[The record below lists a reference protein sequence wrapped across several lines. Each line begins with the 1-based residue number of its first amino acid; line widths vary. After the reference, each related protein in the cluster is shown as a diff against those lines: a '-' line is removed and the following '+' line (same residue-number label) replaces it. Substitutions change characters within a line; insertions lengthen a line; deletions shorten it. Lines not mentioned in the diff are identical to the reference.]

1 LVEAEPKEVIEHDRI
16 SRKQRCLFKDRIT
29 AATKMLPWVILC
41 TVVLALSW
49 PAILRAEDNA
59 VDMFEKGKSLLNKGN
74 YAQAIEIFSK
84 VAGLLDPSKRNAQVV
99 ILAKA
104 KAHLAQGDL
113 KDALKDI
120 NQVIG
125 AEGIEGE
132 ILASGLQLRSAVNLH
147 LGREKQALQDLTA
160 AIKVTHDSD
169 TLRSL
174 CFANR
179 GMTFTKLGDSDRAI
193 SDLNKAI
200 ELDPKSSFA
209 YACRAEAYLRHDH
222 IERARKDSEQALQL
236 SPDEHT
242 TKIAEKVLEELS
254 VSASGPSTVSVS
266 MGIHGD
272 IYVQVYFS
280 KKGKPHRFLLDTGA
294 TYSLVDRD
302 LLAEIMG
309 ETEVKPMGRGMVS
322 IADGTIHPVTRYKV
336 KTAFLYNLPLGEIE
350 IHVFEKKG
358 KRIPNLVG
366 TKSLRNVSF
375 SIDNSQRKVEIT
387 RKTD

>member
-1 LVEAEPKEVIEHDRI
+1 VIEQDGI
-16 SRKQRCLFKDRIT
+16 SMKLRCLFKNRTT
-29 AATKMLPWVILC
+29 AAMKMLVSVIVC
-41 TVVLALSW
+41 IAVLSLSW

-59 VDMFEKGKSLLNKGN
+59 VEMFEKGKSLLNKGN
-74 YAQAIEIFSK
+74 YADAIEIFSK
-84 VAGLLDPSKRNAQVV
+84 VATLLDPSKRNAQVV

-104 KAHLAQGDL
+104 KAHLAQGGFI
-113 KDALKDI
+113 DALKDI
-120 NQVIG
+120 NHVLET
-125 AEGIEGE
+125 EGIQGE
-132 ILASGLQLRSAVNLH
+132 ILASGLQLRSAVNLR

-179 GMTFTKLGDSDRAI
+179 GMMFTKLGDSDRAI
-193 SDLNKAI
+193 SDLNKAL

-209 YACRAEAYLRHDH
+209 YAGRAEAYLRHDN

-236 SPDEHT
+236 RPDEHT
-242 TKIAEKVLEELS
+242 TKMAEKVLKELS
-254 VSASGPSTVSVS
+254 VSASGPSKISVP
-266 MGIHGD
+266 MGTHGQ
-272 IYVQVYFS
+272 IFVQVYFS

-294 TYSLVDRD
+294 TYSLIDRD
-302 LLAEIMG
+302 LLTEIFG
-309 ETEVKPMGRGMVS
+309 ETEVKPIGKGMVS
-322 IADGTIHPVTRYKV
+322 IADGTMHPVTRYKV

-358 KRIPNLVG
+358 KRITNLLG
-366 TKSLRNVSF
+366 TKSLRNISV

-387 RKTD
+387 RKAD

>member
-1 LVEAEPKEVIEHDRI
+1 VIEQYRI
-16 SRKQRCLFKDRIT
+16 FMKQRCLFKNRRT
-29 AATKMLPWVILC
+29 AAMKMLVSAIVC
-41 TVVLALSW
+41 IGVLALSW
-49 PAILRAEDNA
+49 PATLRAEDNT
-59 VDMFEKGKSLLNKGN
+59 VEMFEKGKSLLNKGN
-74 YAQAIEIFSK
+74 YADAIEIFSK
-84 VAGLLDPSKRNAQVV
+84 IAPLLDPSKRNAQVV

-104 KAHLAQGDL
+104 KALLAQGDFI
-113 KDALKDI
+113 DALKDI
-120 NQVIG
+120 NHVLET
-125 AEGIEGE
+125 EGIEGE

-179 GMTFTKLGDSDRAI
+179 GMMFTKLGDSDRAI

-209 YACRAEAYLRHDH
+209 YAGRAEAYLRHDN
-222 IERARKDSEQALQL
+222 IDRARKDSEQALQL

-242 TKIAEKVLEELS
+242 TKMAEKVLKELS
-254 VSASGPSTVSVS
+254 ISASGPSKISVP
-266 MGIHGD
+266 MGMHGH
-272 IYVQVYFS
+272 IFVQVYFS

-294 TYSLVDRD
+294 TFTLIDRD
-302 LLAEIMG
+302 LLTEIFG
-309 ETEVKPMGRGMVS
+309 ETEVKPIGKGMVS
-322 IADGTIHPVTRYKV
+322 IADGTMHSVTRYKV

-358 KRIPNLVG
+358 KRITNLLG
-366 TKSLRNVSF
+366 TKSLRNISV

-387 RKTD
+387 RKPD

>member
-1 LVEAEPKEVIEHDRI
+1 MIEHQGN
-16 SRKQRCLFKDRIT
+16 SLKQRCLFKDRIT
-29 AATKMLPWVILC
+29 AAMKALVLVIVC
-41 TVVLALSW
+41 IAVLALSW
-49 PAILRAEDNA
+49 PAILIAEENA
-59 VDMFEKGKSLLNKGN
+59 VGMFEKGKSLLNKGD

-84 VAGLLDPSKRNAQVV
+84 IAASLDPSKRNAQVV

-104 KAHLAQGDL
+104 KARLAQGDL
-113 KDALKDI
+113 QRALKDI
-120 NQVIG
+120 NQVLET
-125 AEGIEGE
+125 EGIEGE

-147 LGREKQALQDLTA
+147 LGREKQALHDLTA

-200 ELDPKSSFA
+200 ELDPKSGFA
-209 YACRAEAYLRHDH
+209 YAGRAEAYLRQDN

-242 TKIAEKVLEELS
+242 TKIAEKVLKELS
-254 VSASGPSTVSVS
+254 ISASGPSKVAVS

-272 IYVQVYFS
+272 IFVQVSFS

-294 TYSLVDRD
+294 T
-302 LLAEIMG
+302 
-309 ETEVKPMGRGMVS
+309 
-322 IADGTIHPVTRYKV
+322 
-336 KTAFLYNLPLGEIE
+336 
-350 IHVFEKKG
+350 
-358 KRIPNLVG
+358 
-366 TKSLRNVSF
+366 
-375 SIDNSQRKVEIT
+375 
-387 RKTD
+387 